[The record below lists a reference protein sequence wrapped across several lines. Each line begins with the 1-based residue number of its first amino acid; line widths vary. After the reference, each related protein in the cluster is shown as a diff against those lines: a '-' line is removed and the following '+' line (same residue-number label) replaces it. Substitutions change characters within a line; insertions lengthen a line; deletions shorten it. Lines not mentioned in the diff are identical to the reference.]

1 MRRLRRLSRR
11 LFLCFLSDEF
21 VMTKNNRVRQFKLQ
35 CLVLLAF
42 GFCSDAFAAQSSTV
56 QCPSDN
62 FADFVKEFSSKP
74 EVQQAFIASPVIE
87 QKVVSTESKPRV
99 VERKSRLLDL
109 QSLVML
115 APDNIAKSGLSMQ
128 VQLPSNVIVRDSNG
142 EVLKI
147 FTFKHNDCWVLTRA
161 EDWSLEAVLDAQYPN
176 LKASPGERALKRG
189 AMYNQLGIDTDSSS
203 SSQLYISALNSY
215 LHGVDQGSAEAAFA
229 AAGISLSGQA
239 PRLEN
244 VKILKLLESAAK
256 SVPEAGIALADFYCD
271 EGNYEEKRACVNP
284 EKSLGALVSS
294 ARLGSP
300 SALIQ
305 LGGAYEAGAI
315 IPSDLAR
322 AMACYQEADKKGNE
336 AGARGVERLS
346 TQGITANNS
355 IHCL

>member
-1 MRRLRRLSRR
+1 M
-11 LFLCFLSDEF
+11 
-21 VMTKNNRVRQFKLQ
+21 RQFKLQ
-35 CLVLLAF
+35 CLAFLVF
-42 GFCSDAFAAQSSTV
+42 GFCSGAFAAQSRTV

-62 FADFVKEFSSKP
+62 FAVFVKEFSSNS

-87 QKVVSTESKPRV
+87 QSVVATDSEPRV
-99 VERKSRLLDL
+99 FERKSRVLDL

-128 VQLPSNVIVRDSNG
+128 VQLPNNVIVRDSNG

-147 FTFKHNDCWVLTRA
+147 FTFKHNDCWVLIRS
-161 EDWSLEAVLDAQYPN
+161 EDWSLEALLDAQYPK
-176 LKASPGERALKRG
+176 LKALPAERALKRG
-189 AMYNQLGIDTDSSS
+189 AMYNQLAIDIESTS

-215 LHGVDQGSAEAAFA
+215 LHGADQGSADAAFA

-244 VKILKLLESAAK
+244 AKILQLLESAAK

-271 EGNYEEKRACVNP
+271 EGNYEETRACVSP
-284 EKSLGALVSS
+284 EKSLGALVTS
-294 ARLGSP
+294 AQLGSP
-300 SALIQ
+300 DALIQ
-305 LGGAYEAGAI
+305 LGGAYETGAI

-322 AMACYQEADKKGNE
+322 AVACYQEAAQKGNE

>member
-1 MRRLRRLSRR
+1 
-11 LFLCFLSDEF
+11 
-21 VMTKNNRVRQFKLQ
+21 MTKNNRVRQFKLQ

-215 LHGVDQGSAEAAFA
+215 LHGGRSRLRRGRLCSGGDQPFRSSSTVG
-229 AAGISLSGQA
+229 
-239 PRLEN
+239 
-244 VKILKLLESAAK
+244 
-256 SVPEAGIALADFYCD
+256 
-271 EGNYEEKRACVNP
+271 KRKDP
-284 EKSLGALVSS
+284 
-294 ARLGSP
+294 
-300 SALIQ
+300 
-305 LGGAYEAGAI
+305 
-315 IPSDLAR
+315 
-322 AMACYQEADKKGNE
+322 
-336 AGARGVERLS
+336 
-346 TQGITANNS
+346 
-355 IHCL
+355 

>member
-1 MRRLRRLSRR
+1 MR
-11 LFLCFLSDEF
+11 
-21 VMTKNNRVRQFKLQ
+21 KNNRVRQFKLK
-35 CLVLLAF
+35 CLALLAF
-42 GFCSDAFAAQSSTV
+42 GACSGAFAAQSSTV

-62 FADFVKEFSSKP
+62 FADFVKEFSAKP

-87 QKVVSTESKPRV
+87 QTVAATDSKPQV
-99 VERKSRLLDL
+99 LERKSKVLDL

-115 APDNIAKSGLSMQ
+115 APDSIAKSELSMQ
-128 VQLPSNVIVRDSNG
+128 VQLPNQVIVRDHNG

-147 FTFKHNDCWVLTRA
+147 FVFKHNDCWVLTRI
-161 EDWSLEAVLDAQYPN
+161 EDWSLEAVLDAQYPK
-176 LKASPGERALKRG
+176 LKNSSGERALKRG
-189 AMYNQLGIDTDSSS
+189 ALYNQLGIDTDSSS
-203 SSQLYISALNSY
+203 ASQLYISALNSY
-215 LHGVDQGSAEAAFA
+215 LNGADQGSAEAAFA

-244 VKILKLLESAAK
+244 GKILQLLESAAIN
-256 SVPEAGIALADFYCD
+256 VPEAGVALADFYCD
-271 EGNYEEKRACVNP
+271 EGNYEETRACVSP

-300 SALIQ
+300 DALIQ

-315 IPSDLAR
+315 VSGDLPR